1 MTVGDVYLCR
11 NTTFARPMTWHI
23 YTFHSSLDSAW
34 AVSWEVLCACQDILS
49 LPFLVVFFACLN
61 FIWIRV
67 FVVCIFL
74 GPLNDS
80 TNHSIHSKYFCFSL
94 HFVILNRHNSL
105 FYILIRLQSAFRDD
119 KTKNINSF
127 SQWMQ
132 RAMSLDWMICGVNVK
147 PPIFSTIYFIII
159 LLII

>member
-1 MTVGDVYLCR
+1 MTYIYVATPPLPGL
-11 NTTFARPMTWHI
+11 WHDIYI
-23 YTFHSSLDSAW
+23 YTCHSSLDSAW
-34 AVSWEVLCACQDILS
+34 AVSSEVLCACQDILS

-61 FIWIRV
+61 FIWIRD
-67 FVVCIFL
+67 CLYFL

-80 TNHSIHSKYFCFSL
+80 TNHSIHSKYLCFSL
-94 HFVILNRHNSL
+94 HFVILNRHNCL
-105 FYILIRLQSAFRDD
+105 FYILIRLHSAFKDD

-132 RAMSLDWMICGVNVK
+132 RAISLDWMVCGVNVK

-159 LLII
+159 L